1 MKLNDKIT
9 DKIGEWTNSPY
20 SEECISE
27 IKKLV
32 SDNNETELNER
43 FALDLDFGTG
53 GMRGIIRNGSNGM
66 NIFVVAKATQG
77 LANYVKKSEI
87 SNPKAAIAY
96 DSRRFSFEFAKEA
109 ALVLAS
115 NGIKTYL
122 FKELR
127 PTPEL
132 SFAIR
137 YLGCTTGIVVT
148 ASHNPK
154 EYNGYKVYWNDGA
167 QVVAPHDKGII
178 EEVKKVLKL
187 IDVKKENFDELV
199 EKGMIEWIGEN
210 VDNAFI
216 EEILKLN
223 INKSVISK
231 SKVKIVFT
239 PLHGTGATLIPEALK
254 RLGFNDV
261 TYVEKQM
268 KADSEFSTVIYPN
281 PEEREALKLGT
292 ETAEKINADIVI
304 ATDPDADRMGIV
316 VRDSDGKY
324 DIITGNQ
331 IGSIIEYYILSKKKE
346 NNSIPANA
354 AIVKTI
360 VTTNLQDE
368 IAQSFGVKVFNVL
381 TGFKFIGQKIR
392 EFEDDNSYQYIFGG
406 EESYGFLCE
415 DFVRDKD
422 AVSACTMLAET
433 AAWAKDKGLTL
444 YQLLQNIY
452 VEYGFSKEAGISVV
466 KKGKSGA
473 EEIEA
478 MMKHFRENP
487 LTQIAGSNVTYVYDY
502 ATLKGLSVAENE
514 KITLDMPTTS
524 NVIQY
529 FTEDNTKVSIR
540 PSGTEP
546 KIKFYCEVHSKVKNL
561 EELPAAELAAQEKIN
576 QIKISLGI

>member
-1 MKLNDKIT
+1 MKLNDMITEKIE
-9 DKIGEWTNSPY
+9 EWTNFPY
-20 SEECISE
+20 SEECINE
-27 IKKLV
+27 IKKLI

-77 LANYVKKSEI
+77 LANYVKKSKI

-96 DSRRFSFEFAKEA
+96 DSRRFSFEFAREA
-109 ALVLAS
+109 AVVLAS

-199 EKGMIEWIGEN
+199 KKGMIELIGEN

-239 PLHGTGATLIPEALK
+239 PLHGTGATLIPDALK

-281 PEEREALKLGT
+281 PEERDALKLGT

-316 VRDSDGKY
+316 VRNSDGKY

-392 EFEDDNSYQYIFGG
+392 EFEDDNNYRYIFGG
-406 EESYGFLCE
+406 EESYGYLTGTHA
-415 DFVRDKD
+415 RDKD
-422 AVSACTMLAET
+422 AISASLMIAEIAADLKSNNKTFTSYLEEIYSKFGYYDEDTVSKTI
-433 AAWAKDKGLTL
+433 KGL
-444 YQLLQNIY
+444 
-452 VEYGFSKEAGISVV
+452 KGIEVI
-466 KKGKSGA
+466 KS
-473 EEIEA
+473 I
-478 MMKHFRENP
+478 MEN
-487 LTQIAGSNVTYVYDY
+487 YR
-502 ATLKGLSVAENE
+502 NE
-514 KITLDMPTTS
+514 KVESIGGMKVIKKIDYKNDKVFDAEGSSYALPSSD
-524 NVIQY
+524 VIQY
-529 FTEDNTKVSIR
+529 FMEDGSKITLR

-546 KIKFYCEVHSKVKNL
+546 KIKFYFSCKGKSAEESKNKTKTFVNDFI
-561 EELPAAELAAQEKIN
+561 PKID
-576 QIKISLGI
+576 KIIQAKS